1 MAQTTIKVKLPK
13 RLIKALGLKPGD
25 YIKLMIDRDGK
36 GVVIEGSGK
45 IPALPYTDEEWKEL
59 WEAMEAVKGM
69 WADRE
74 DIPDSR
80 TYIRQLREGWS
91 KRMKRIKRREG
102 K

>member
-1 MAQTTIKVKLPK
+1 
-13 RLIKALGLKPGD
+13 
-25 YIKLMIDRDGK
+25 
-36 GVVIEGSGK
+36 
-45 IPALPYTDEEWKEL
+45 
-59 WEAMEAVKGM
+59 MEAVKGM

-91 KRMKRIKRREG
+91 KRMKRIKRREE